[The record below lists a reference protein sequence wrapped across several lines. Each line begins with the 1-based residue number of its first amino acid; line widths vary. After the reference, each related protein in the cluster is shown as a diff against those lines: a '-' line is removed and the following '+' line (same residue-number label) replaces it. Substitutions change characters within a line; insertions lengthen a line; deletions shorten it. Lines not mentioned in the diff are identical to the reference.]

1 MSKHADTLTLVDLHL
16 ERHSRTPLHRQMY
29 VQIRDH
35 IVDGR
40 LTAGQ
45 PLPSSRAIAST
56 YDVSRSTVV
65 VAFEQL
71 AMEGYINGR
80 VGDATRVAEV
90 RRAEPVQPPAAFA
103 AWFDAGEGRFDAT
116 RPLAISAVCSRDA
129 GD

>member
-16 ERHSRTPLHRQMY
+16 ERHSSTPLHRQMY
-29 VQIRDH
+29 VQIRDL

-40 LTAGQ
+40 LAAGQ
-45 PLPSSRAIAST
+45 SLPSSRAIAST

-90 RRAEPVQPPAAFA
+90 RRADSEIAHSGIARPAP
-103 AWFDAGEGRFDAT
+103 E
-116 RPLAISAVCSRDA
+116 RPLLSQRGSRLA
-129 GD
+129 NAAM